1 MEEQVGPGGA
11 QPWDPGCYAAA
22 RDEQTP
28 PPRGGAPP
36 PQCSPPPGTGTQARP
51 PRGGEESG
59 VLQLHS
65 RVEVV
70 MADMARVVAG
80 QWSPGAQW
88 GGQPHD
94 IPRDGWA
101 QEARG
106 AQLQEPH
113 GGPHDVQLHG
123 HEFHTGHCI
132 VMYRNFVIRSF
143 QSPR

>member
-1 MEEQVGPGGA
+1 M
-11 QPWDPGCYAAA
+11 
-22 RDEQTP
+22 
-28 PPRGGAPP
+28 
-36 PQCSPPPGTGTQARP
+36 GTLYSNPAHTSTLSSIFDNIP
-51 PRGGEESG
+51 I
-59 VLQLHS
+59 
-65 RVEVV
+65 
-70 MADMARVVAG
+70 G
-80 QWSPGAQW
+80 QKPLIWPTVQW